1 MMSKPALFA
10 RFAAS
15 TCQVRRFRM
24 SSLSI
29 ARECRGNCPRPPARS
44 MGSPE
49 GESGISRV
57 ARLLVMLDP

>member
-1 MMSKPALFA
+1 MSKPALFA

-15 TCQVRRFRM
+15 TCQVRRLRM

-29 ARECRGNCPRPPARS
+29 ARECTGKCPRPPACS
-44 MGSPE
+44 LGSPE

-57 ARLLVMLDP
+57 ARLLVTFDP